1 MSSQECKSV
10 FKINYLLNLLII
22 LSQLAIQRIVNPF
35 TVKEK
40 LIFILFLSMFSTEG
54 SVVVSGVVVKGKTQ
68 DVLTFTN

>member
-10 FKINYLLNLLII
+10 FKINHLLNLLII

>member
-10 FKINYLLNLLII
+10 FKINHLLNLLII
-22 LSQLAIQRIVNPF
+22 LSQLAIRRIVNPF

-40 LIFILFLSMFSTEG
+40 LIFLLFLSMFSTEG

>member
-10 FKINYLLNLLII
+10 FKINHPLNLLII
-22 LSQLAIQRIVNPF
+22 LSQLAIRRIVNPF

-40 LIFILFLSMFSTEG
+40 LIFLLFLSMFSTEG